1 MIASETRVS
10 KSRHA
15 ISKPV
20 VQDAMKIRAGVR
32 LGDLTGIRGRTSA
45 PKAVRRDPS
54 GSSLFQLRTSVAYKA
69 AA

>member
-54 GSSLFQLRTSVAYKA
+54 G
-69 AA
+69 